1 MPAQP
6 AADAALTTARTAFER
21 GDALLQLQI
30 ESGRLAGASSTWG
43 SSENL
48 AVSDPD
54 VGWLL
59 GHVESIGWRLEH
71 VGYVF
76 VETGSSSS
84 ARILS
89 TGEGTVNRGEIV
101 GYYVF
106 RRATAA

>member
-1 MPAQP
+1 MPAQS
-6 AADAALTTARTAFER
+6 AADAALSTARAAFDR
-21 GDALLQLQI
+21 GDTLLQLQI
-30 ESGRLAGASSTWG
+30 ESGRLAGASSSWG

-59 GHVESIGWRLEH
+59 GHVEAIGWRLEQT
-71 VGYVF
+71 GYVF

-89 TGEGTVNRGEIV
+89 TGEGTVNRGEII

-106 RRATAA
+106 RRAAVS

>member
-6 AADAALTTARTAFER
+6 ASDAALATARAAFAR
-21 GDALLQLQI
+21 GDTLLQLQI
-30 ESGRLAGASSTWG
+30 ESGRLAGASSSWG

-59 GHVESIGWRLEH
+59 GHVEAIGWRLEQT
-71 VGYVF
+71 GYVF

-89 TGEGTVNRGEIV
+89 TGEGTVNRGEII

-106 RRATAA
+106 RRATAS

>member
-6 AADAALTTARTAFER
+6 TADAALAAARTAFER
-21 GDALLQLQI
+21 GDTLLQLQI
-30 ESGRLAGASSTWG
+30 ESGRLAGASSSWG

-59 GHVESIGWRLEH
+59 GHVESIGWRLEQISH
-71 VGYVF
+71 VF

-84 ARILS
+84 QRLLS

-106 RRATAA
+106 RRAAAS

>member
-6 AADAALTTARTAFER
+6 AADAALATARTAHER
-21 GDALLQLQI
+21 GDTILQLQI
-30 ESGRLAGASSTWG
+30 ESGRLAGASSSWG

-59 GHVESIGWRLEH
+59 GHVEAIGWRLEH

-106 RRATAA
+106 RRAATV

>member
-6 AADAALTTARTAFER
+6 IADAALATARAALER
-21 GDALLQLQI
+21 GDTLLQLQI
-30 ESGRLAGASSTWG
+30 ESGRLAGASSSWG

-71 VGYVF
+71 VSHLF

-89 TGEGTVNRGEIV
+89 TGEGTVNRGEII

-106 RRATAA
+106 RRATA

>member
-1 MPAQP
+1 MPAQT
-6 AADAALTTARTAFER
+6 ASDAALATARAAFAR
-21 GDALLQLQI
+21 GDTLLQLQI
-30 ESGRLAGASSTWG
+30 ESGRLAGASSSWG

-59 GHVESIGWRLEH
+59 GHVEAIGWRLEQT
-71 VGYVF
+71 GYVF

-89 TGEGTVNRGEIV
+89 TGEGTVNRGEII

-106 RRATAA
+106 RRAAAS